1 VQFTQFSMTQ
11 QYSKSV
17 AVTIG
22 NTTAAAKLSEI
33 KIDSLFL
40 ALVAVV
46 PAQAKIN
53 IIVIDYFT
61 IILIFLI
68 TDMALLTGKEIHA
81 NTTKLQM
88 R

>member
-1 VQFTQFSMTQ
+1 MTQ

-46 PAQAKIN
+46 TAQAKIN

-68 TDMALLTGKEIHA
+68 TDMALLTGKEIHV
-81 NTTKLQM
+81 NTTKMQM
-88 R
+88 KKRKN

>member
-1 VQFTQFSMTQ
+1 MTQ

-17 AVTIG
+17 AVTIR
-22 NTTAAAKLSEI
+22 NTTAAAAAAKLSEI